1 MVMAGNHLT
10 RLWSLAVQKLF
21 SSQLSLG
28 GCACIKEVPTQDAG
42 LDAMQTHHMRVCRCT
57 HQGLVDFK
65 EILNIFKDKKCNNI
79 LSLYLCCYI
88 PYCSCRG
95 NHTSISNR
103 VVRRGL
109 LGANILP
116 GINLHYHSIMIV
128 YCTEEVLKIFSFS
141 SFSVGCCI
149 NRKIMLPTWVWK
161 ITWRY
166 FDWMLQLPFAQ
177 MMTGAF
183 SRNINKLFSEL
194 KLVTDNLF
202 MKYILIVCT

>member
-1 MVMAGNHLT
+1 
-10 RLWSLAVQKLF
+10 
-21 SSQLSLG
+21 
-28 GCACIKEVPTQDAG
+28 
-42 LDAMQTHHMRVCRCT
+42 MQTHHMRVCRCT

-95 NHTSISNR
+95 NHTSVSNGEVRRGLLGASILLLAMGQFAGDCSEPVYFYQQWGSSQGTARSQYTSISNG
-103 VVRRGL
+103 VVHRGL

-149 NRKIMLPTWVWK
+149 NRKIMLPT
-161 ITWRY
+161 
-166 FDWMLQLPFAQ
+166 
-177 MMTGAF
+177 
-183 SRNINKLFSEL
+183 
-194 KLVTDNLF
+194 
-202 MKYILIVCT
+202 